1 MMDATFTA
9 VVRLWEQGL
18 CQTEIARRLNL
29 SDAKTRK
36 VLLTVGLIA
45 TEESRLY
52 AQGMSVD
59 AIAAKLR
66 KTRNAVLCRLPY
78 EKGMYGA
85 EFPTKNALKIK
96 KCRAAKKKEEPNHDQ

>member
-78 EKGMYGA
+78 EKGLYGA
-85 EFPTKNALKIK
+85 EFPSKNALKIK
-96 KCRAAKKKEEPNHDQ
+96 RCREAKEKNANDE